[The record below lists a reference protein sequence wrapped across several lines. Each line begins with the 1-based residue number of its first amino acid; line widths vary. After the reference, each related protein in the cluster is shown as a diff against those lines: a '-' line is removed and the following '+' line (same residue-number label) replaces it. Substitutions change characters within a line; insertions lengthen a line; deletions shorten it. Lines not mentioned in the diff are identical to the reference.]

1 MSDVLHEL
9 FHLSGCPPVTERP
22 AVALL
27 IETSNS
33 YARGLLEG
41 IIAYVRMHDAW
52 SIWLPEQRRGEAPP
66 DWIRGWKGDGIIARI
81 ETEEIASILLE
92 TRLPVVDV
100 SAARPLTTVPWV
112 ETDDAAIAKIAVEHL
127 TERGFRRLAFV
138 GDSRFNWSRFREQ
151 EFFAEC
157 AAAGLSCEKAPET
170 WQSTSGKSLQP
181 SSHSFQE
188 WLSQVEKPLGLF
200 CCYDIKAQQVLDVCR
215 SLNIAVPEE
224 VAVLGV
230 DNDPILCNLC
240 TPPLSSV
247 IPDAF
252 RTGYTAAELL
262 ERMLRGE
269 NVPPQPHLIP
279 PLGIET
285 RQSTET
291 LAIEDPVIAQALRF
305 IRERAREGIDVSDV
319 LKVVPMSRRVFES
332 RFQQIVGRTPHQ
344 EILRVRLAKVKRL
357 LSDTDLPLT
366 DIAERAGF
374 EHPEYLSVAF
384 KRELGLSPTAY
395 RREHQSIPS
404 EGAGKSRK
412 RSG

>member
-1 MSDVLHEL
+1 MKR
-9 FHLSGCPPVTERP
+9 RP

-41 IIAYVRMHDAW
+41 IIAYVRTHDAW

-66 DWIRGWKGDGIIARI
+66 EWIRGWKGDGIIARI
-81 ETEEIASILLE
+81 ETEEIARILRK

-100 SAARPLTTVPWV
+100 SAARPLTSVPWV
-112 ETDDAAIAKIAVEHL
+112 ETDDTAIAKMAVEHL

-138 GDSRFNWSRFREQ
+138 GDSRFNWSRFRQ
-151 EFFAEC
+151 QAFV
-157 AAAGLSCEKAPET
+157 AACDEAGLPCDLAPEI
-170 WQSTSGKSLQP
+170 WQSTGRKSRKPTLP
-181 SSHSFQE
+181 SFQE
-188 WLSQVEKPLGLF
+188 WLSTIEKPVGLF

-215 SLNIAVPEE
+215 TLNMAVPEQ

-247 IPDAF
+247 IPDAY

-269 NVPPQPHLIP
+269 AVPPQPHLIP

-319 LKVVPMSRRVFES
+319 LKVVPLSRRVFES

-344 EILRVRLAKVKRL
+344 EILRVRLLRVQQL
-357 LSDTDLPLT
+357 LSDTELSMT
-366 DIAERAGF
+366 EIAVRTGF
-374 EHPEYLSVAF
+374 EHPEYLSVTF
-384 KRELGLSPTAY
+384 KRELGQSPSAY
-395 RREHQSIPS
+395 RREHQSPGDD
-404 EGAGKSRK
+404 GAGKSRN
-412 RSG
+412 RTG

>member
-1 MSDVLHEL
+1 VKR
-9 FHLSGCPPVTERP
+9 RP

-41 IIAYVRMHDAW
+41 IIAYVRTHDAW

-66 DWIRGWKGDGIIARI
+66 EWIRGWQGDGIIARI
-81 ETEEIASILLE
+81 ETEEIARILRK

-100 SAARPLTTVPWV
+100 SAARPLTSVPWV
-112 ETDDAAIAKIAVEHL
+112 ETDDTAIAKMAVEHL
-127 TERGFRRLAFV
+127 AERGFRRLAFV
-138 GDSRFNWSRFREQ
+138 GDGRFNWSRFREQ
-151 EFFAEC
+151 AFAAACE
-157 AAAGLSCEKAPET
+157 AAGLSCVIAPET
-170 WQSTSGKSLQP
+170 WPSTGLKPQKPKSQT
-181 SSHSFQE
+181 FQE
-188 WLSQVEKPLGLF
+188 WLRTAEKPLGLF

-215 SLNIAVPEE
+215 TLNIAVPEQ

-247 IPDAF
+247 IPDAY

-262 ERMLRGE
+262 ERMLHGE
-269 NVPPQPHLIP
+269 AVPPQPHLIP

-285 RQSTET
+285 RQSTDT
-291 LAIEDPVIAQALRF
+291 LAIEDPVIVQALRF

-319 LKVVPMSRRVFES
+319 LKVVPLSRRVFES

-344 EILRVRLAKVKRL
+344 EILRVRLARVQQL
-357 LSDTDLPLT
+357 LSDTDLSLSE
-366 DIAERAGF
+366 IAARTGF

-384 KRELGLSPTAY
+384 KRELGVSPSAY
-395 RREHQSIPS
+395 RREHQSV
-404 EGAGKSRK
+404 AGVGVGRSRK
-412 RSG
+412 RTG